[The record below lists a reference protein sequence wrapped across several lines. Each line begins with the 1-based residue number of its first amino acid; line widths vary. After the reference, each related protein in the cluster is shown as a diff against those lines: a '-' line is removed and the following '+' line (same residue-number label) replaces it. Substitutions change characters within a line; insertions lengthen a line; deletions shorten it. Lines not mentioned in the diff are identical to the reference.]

1 MINSSILFS
10 TKDWL
15 FYSLFTF
22 LSLQRYQ
29 QAPGSAPPGRGA
41 PPPYPGAPS
50 GGPSHGYGEGRGHYN
65 RRGGAGP
72 DGRGPDPRAPDPR
85 GGRGPSQGDRRSWA
99 PPHSGGQ
106 RYEPN

>member
-1 MINSSILFS
+1 MFVRSNSL
-10 TKDWL
+10 
-15 FYSLFTF
+15 Y
-22 LSLQRYQ
+22 LQRYQ

-65 RRGGAGP
+65 RRGGAGGYSDP
-72 DGRGPDPRAPDPR
+72 RAGRGP
-85 GGRGPSQGDRRSWA
+85 GSGSQADRRSWA

-106 RYEPN
+106 RYEV